1 MALDR
6 HLEKPSSVQ
15 AGQRRPSVDGQ
26 QRARRSFTWAR
37 LQDGTVCVR
46 LAEAAAA
53 SCQFEISFEADVSAQ
68 SAGLFECGGAG
79 NDIRKAQRTEL
90 FECGGAGNDDGI
102 ASGAKGR
109 YPGAGEPR
117 RGRDCEMQRELA
129 RG

>member
-68 SAGLFECGGAG
+68 SA
-79 NDIRKAQRTEL
+79 RL

-102 ASGAKGR
+102 ASGTKGR

-117 RGRDCEMQRELA
+117 RGRHCEMQRELA
-129 RG
+129 WG